1 MLSKTRMRRLLAVG
15 LVLGALAAATP
26 AAGLSANVG
35 GGPVSIG

>member
-15 LVLGALAAATP
+15 LVLGALAVTTP

-35 GGPVSIG
+35 GGPVPIG